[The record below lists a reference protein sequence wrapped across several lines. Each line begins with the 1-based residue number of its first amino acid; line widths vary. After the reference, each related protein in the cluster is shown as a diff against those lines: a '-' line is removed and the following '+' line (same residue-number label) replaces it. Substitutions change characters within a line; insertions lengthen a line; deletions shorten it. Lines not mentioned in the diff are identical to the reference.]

1 MEKERI
7 FNLPNLLS
15 FYRLV
20 AFPFI
25 LYLVFK
31 GNEHLFSILLCIN
44 LVTDILDG
52 LIARTF
58 KLETKFG
65 ARLDSL
71 ADIGTYILAITG
83 ILIFKWTE
91 VGSAGIMLWVFI
103 GTYLFSYLVS
113 IIKFG
118 KFPSLH
124 LYSCKTGGYV
134 QGIFFFVLFFSGYYQ
149 WLFFLAMIWGIV
161 SYTEETIILLLLPE
175 MRSNCKGIY
184 WVMTER
190 KGNG

>member
-20 AFPFI
+20 AFPYI

-44 LVTDILDG
+44 LLTDILDG

-103 GTYLFSYLVS
+103 GTYLLSYLVS

-149 WLFFLAMIWGIV
+149 WLFFTAMIWGIV
-161 SYTEETIILLLLPE
+161 SYTEETIILLMLPE
-175 MRSNCKGIY
+175 MRSNCKGLY
-184 WVMTER
+184 WVL
-190 KGNG
+190 KGNY